1 MTAKLDIKINDK
13 LLKSL
18 EKTLKG
24 AINTR
29 ALKVGFFNGVKNDDK
44 ENSPTIAAI
53 ARANEFGV
61 PELNIPERPFMQ
73 QTLEAHGFYKRS
85 LAIRLG
91 RVIRGTR
98 SLDAQLIAVG
108 EKMASDIKQTI
119 TSGSFE
125 KNADTTIARKGSD
138 KPLIDLGNMRAN
150 VSYRID

>member
-1 MTAKLDIKINDK
+1 MAAKLDIKINDK

-29 ALKVGFFNGVKNDDK
+29 TLKVGFFNGVKNDDK

-61 PELNIPERPFMQ
+61 PEKNIPARPFMQ

-98 SLDAQLIAVG
+98 SLDGQLMVVG

-119 TSGSFE
+119 TSGNFSA
-125 KNADTTIARKGSD
+125 NALNTIAKKGSD

-150 VSYRID
+150 VSFRID

>member
-13 LLKSL
+13 LLKNL
-18 EKTLKG
+18 EKALKG

-29 ALKVGFFNGVKNDDK
+29 ALKVGFFGGEKNDDK
-44 ENSPTIAAI
+44 ENSPTIAAV

-61 PELNIPERPFMQ
+61 PERNIPARPFMQ

-98 SLDAQLIAVG
+98 TFDGQLVAIG
-108 EKMASDIKQTI
+108 EKMASDIKTTI
-119 TSGSFE
+119 TNGNFAA
-125 KNADTTIARKGSD
+125 NAPSTIAKKGSD
-138 KPLIDLGNMRAN
+138 KPLIDLGNLRAN
-150 VSYRID
+150 VSHRID

>member
-1 MTAKLDIKINDK
+1 MTASLNIKINDK

-29 ALKVGFFNGVKNDDK
+29 VLKVGFFNGVKNDDK

-61 PELNIPERPFMQ
+61 PEKNIPERPFMQ

-98 SLDAQLIAVG
+98 SIDGQLIAIG
-108 EKMASDIKQTI
+108 EKMASDIKITI
-119 TSGSFE
+119 TSGDFAA
-125 KNADTTIARKGSD
+125 NAPSTIARKGSD
-138 KPLIDLGNMRAN
+138 KPLIDLGNMRSN